1 MKGNPEQFSK
11 GHSARQWQIRK
22 HLPDSDNYIS
32 FSLNTNIDPGGL
44 TVRLPQ

>member
-1 MKGNPEQFSK
+1 MKGDPKQFSK

-32 FSLNTNIDPGGL
+32 FSPNTNIDPGAL
-44 TVRLPQ
+44 TIKLPQ